1 MYKSKAYFILFL
13 AKLAYLHVQKQRF
26 YPILKHIIDV
36 LRMRNSIVKI

>member
-1 MYKSKAYFILFL
+1 
-13 AKLAYLHVQKQRF
+13 LHVQKQRF